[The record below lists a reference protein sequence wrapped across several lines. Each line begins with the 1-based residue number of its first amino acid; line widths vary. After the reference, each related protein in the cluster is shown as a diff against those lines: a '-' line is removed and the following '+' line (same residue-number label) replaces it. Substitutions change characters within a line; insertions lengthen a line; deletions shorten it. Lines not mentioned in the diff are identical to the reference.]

1 MSAKNELKNLT
12 KSFSYAFKGI
22 AYCVKNERNMRIHI
36 CMAVL
41 VSMFSYCYGV
51 NSSQYIF
58 IVICMGLVISG
69 EMINTAIETLTNLE
83 APSYNRLARIAKD
96 VAAGAV
102 LISAI
107 LSMIVGGI
115 IFLNPQRL
123 LDTIIKIVI
132 NPIYLISFILAI
144 IISIIF
150 IFKGSKFF
158 KDQKTKI
165 YHMKHHKK

>member
-1 MSAKNELKNLT
+1 MSAKNELKSLA

-36 CMAVL
+36 CMAL
-41 VSMFSYCYGV
+41 IVSMFSYCYEV
-51 NSSQYIF
+51 NYTQYIL
-58 IVICMGLVISG
+58 ILICMGLVISG

-83 APSYNRLARIAKD
+83 APSYNRLAKIAKD

-107 LSMIVGGI
+107 LSIIVGII
-115 IFLNPQRL
+115 IFLKPQRL
-123 LDTIIKIVI
+123 FDTIIKIAI
-132 NPIYLISFILAI
+132 NPIYLISFIIVI

-150 IFKGSKFF
+150 
-158 KDQKTKI
+158 
-165 YHMKHHKK
+165 